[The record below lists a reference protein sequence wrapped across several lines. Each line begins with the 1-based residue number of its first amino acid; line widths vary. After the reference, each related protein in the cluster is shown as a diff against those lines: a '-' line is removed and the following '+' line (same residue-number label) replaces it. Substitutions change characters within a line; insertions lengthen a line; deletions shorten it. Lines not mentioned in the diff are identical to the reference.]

1 MSQNTRNIKVSCSAC
16 IFSFRTSN
24 KNINAIVNW
33 NCLSCEVGNLSLS
46 QDRKPDQI
54 LLGKEI
60 IYKHIKNK
68 FENLSEIEK
77 YRQEKIIFY
86 KNNNK
91 SNKEIAELISV
102 SIATIA
108 KDISR
113 MKLTLPYQFNPNGK
127 VSLSLYQQ
135 NILDIEPKQADL
147 IESYIEDGYSINE
160 ISKILHNSPMKLETL
175 VYKYLIEK

>member
-1 MSQNTRNIKVSCSAC
+1 MDLSVIIVSYNVK
-16 IFSFRTSN
+16 TYLDQ
-24 KNINAIVNW
+24 
-33 NCLSCEVGNLSLS
+33 CLISVERASGNLNVEVIVVDNCSKDDTL
-46 QDRKPDQI
+46 
-54 LLGKEI
+54 
-60 IYKHIKNK
+60 KHIKNK